1 MAPLNSFPF
10 MNAFLFHYDLFFALL
25 FCLRITNS
33 SEENKHELMIVS
45 VSLSQNA
52 KPFSSSDSLAK
63 VQEVASWLLE
73 MNQDLLSG
81 GSSSRRSRGPGSSAA
96 RGNASSTTRAP
107 QQQAAEEGD
116 EDEHMN
122 RVVEEEERLQQRVS
136 RPRWAGAEADGC
148 SALVIHLIGE
158 KKYIIGYV
166 ENVL

>member
-1 MAPLNSFPF
+1 M
-10 MNAFLFHYDLFFALL
+10 
-25 FCLRITNS
+25 
-33 SEENKHELMIVS
+33 
-45 VSLSQNA
+45 SLSQNA

-136 RPRWAGAEADGC
+136 QLRWTGAAVDGC
-148 SALVIHLIGE
+148 SALVTHLI
-158 KKYIIGYV
+158 IGDKSKSL
-166 ENVL
+166 EM